1 MGIYLS
7 SPVTTK
13 RTEWGETG
21 SRLSYS
27 MSCMQGWRSNM
38 EDTHVILP
46 SLNINTLLNTS
57 LFAIFDGH
65 GGKLSSSYARDM
77 LVSVLKE
84 QMEFEAY
91 EKLGTE
97 EERNSPQGLLLL
109 RKALKQCFIE
119 LDAKLFLKTSSAS
132 CTSIKG
138 DSSGCT
144 ALVCIVTPKHVI
156 CANAGDSRAVMTRVE
171 ATPLEEEDSS
181 KKLLVVPLSHDH
193 RPTSKSEKER
203 IKEAGGFIH
212 ANRVGGDLAVSRGL
226 GDFRFKTNANPEEQI
241 VTCVPEITIKD
252 LLVEEDQFLLLGCD
266 GLWEVDNKKEV
277 ISRVYSD
284 LSKKSLEATCEDVLD
299 LCLQKG
305 SRDNMT
311 AIICLLP
318 AMMDKLKQQQLP

>member
-1 MGIYLS
+1 
-7 SPVTTK
+7 
-13 RTEWGETG
+13 
-21 SRLSYS
+21 
-27 MSCMQGWRSNM
+27 M

-65 GGKLSSSYARDM
+65 GGKLSSSYASQI
-77 LVSVLKE
+77 LVGVLKE
-84 QMEFEAY
+84 QVEFEEY
-91 EKLGTE
+91 EKLQKE

-119 LDAKLFLKTSSAS
+119 LDAKLFLKASSQN

-144 ALVCIVTPKHVI
+144 ALVVIVTSKHII
-156 CANAGDSRAVMTRVE
+156 CANAGDSRAVLVRVE
-171 ATPLEEEDSS
+171 TTALEEESS
-181 KKLLVVPLSHDH
+181 KLLVIPLSHDH
-193 RPTSKSEKER
+193 RPTSKSEKDR

-226 GDFRFKTNANPEEQI
+226 GDFRFKQNQNPEEQI
-241 VTCVPEITIKD
+241 VTCVPEIT
-252 LLVEEDQFLLLGCD
+252 VNEFHANEDQFLLLGCD
-266 GLWEVDNKKEV
+266 GLWEVSDKKEV
-277 ISRVYSD
+277 ISRAYSD
-284 LSKKSLEATCEDVLD
+284 LKSKSIDATCEDVLD

-311 AIICLLP
+311 AVICLLP
-318 AMMDKLKQQQLP
+318 AMMEKVKQVQLPQSEVLEEIQ